1 MRAMETCVERV
12 WLDEE
17 GEVNLDITA
26 LAQYGG
32 QGRCKEVECYGD
44 TANKYREEVKIWARR
59 INWRYEDCTYAIKIE
74 RKYLFE

>member
-1 MRAMETCVERV
+1 MKIVELGG
-12 WLDEE
+12 W

-32 QGRCKEVECYGD
+32 QGKCKEVECYGD

-59 INWRYEDCTYAIKIE
+59 INWRVACDLNNYIRIE
-74 RKYLFE
+74 NY